1 MLKKIKHYINS
12 TEENLKV
19 ALESDEQFKN
29 ACEDFIY
36 GIENGENCGISF
48 YACGYNGKAQQE
60 FQKRM
65 LLDYGLEVF

>member
-1 MLKKIKHYINS
+1 MLKKIKHYING

-36 GIENGENCGISF
+36 GIENGENCGIPL
-48 YACGYNGKAQQE
+48 YPQA
-60 FQKRM
+60 
-65 LLDYGLEVF
+65 